1 MTLSPER
8 EQTGP
13 ETEGD
18 SRPRGSRALVLVA
31 GSGRSGTSL
40 FTGIMQRLGFHVPQ
54 PEVSADVTN
63 PRGFAESKWVVDFH
77 TDLLERAGIQVA
89 DARPAAWAKA
99 ARVAHDDGV
108 RRRLRSWLDDEFGN
122 AENVIIKDP
131 RLSWFL
137 PLWRQCAEEVGASPR
152 FATVLRHPAAVVDSK
167 QRSYGNWQGDVER
180 TAGWVNQALFTER
193 ATREGTRIFVKY
205 QDLLDDWTKEIARA
219 GEVLDLALI
228 REVPASTIT
237 QTHEFV
243 DRSLARSRESWEDFE
258 IPDGLRQL
266 ADETWELV
274 STLVAGEDD
283 RARDVVERLEGARA
297 AYVRL
302 YEDAEA
308 IAQSSVTAA
317 RRAGGARQSRVV
329 GLARRVP
336 KRYRRKFPLRWR
348 VAVARALTRTAP
360 GRG

>member
-1 MTLSPER
+1 MTLSAER
-8 EQTGP
+8 EQTTARAEP
-13 ETEGD
+13 D
-18 SRPRGSRALVLVA
+18 SRSADRRTLVLVA

-54 PEVSADVTN
+54 PEVTADVTN

-77 TDLLERAGIQVA
+77 SSLLQKAGVQVA
-89 DARPAAWAKA
+89 DARPSAWART

-108 RRRLRSWLDDEFGN
+108 RRQLRNWLGGEFGN

-137 PLWRQCAEEVGASPR
+137 PLWRQCSEEVGATAR
-152 FATVLRHPAAVVDSK
+152 FVTVLRHPAAVVDSK

-193 ATREGTRIFVKY
+193 ATRDGVRVFVKY
-205 QDLLDDWTKEIARA
+205 EDLLEDWTREIARA
-219 GEVLDLALI
+219 GDVLELALI

-243 DRSLARSRESWEDFE
+243 DRSLARARDSWGDFE
-258 IPDGLRQL
+258 IPTGLRDL
-266 ADETWELV
+266 ADETWQLV
-274 STLVAGEDD
+274 SGLAASDGTSEE
-283 RARDVVERLEGARA
+283 VVERLEAARA
-297 AYVRL
+297 AYIRL

-317 RRAGGARQSRVV
+317 RGGGGARQSRLV
-329 GLARRVP
+329 GIAKKVP

-348 VAVARALTRTAP
+348 VAVARTLTRTTP
-360 GRG
+360 GRR